1 MNILEEIQKELD
13 KLCISNKD
21 VHLQEIQNKNGIY
34 VFRVLYKN
42 NYYVF
47 RVLYKNNYYV
57 LKYFLN
63 DEYTRE
69 IKNYLILKE
78 LDIPTIKVFGYTYR
92 SLLLEDLEKSKD
104 YRLGKNQI

>member
-13 KLCISNKD
+13 KLCISHKD
-21 VHLQEIQNKNGIY
+21 VHLQEIQNKNGI
-34 VFRVLYKN
+34 
-42 NYYVF
+42 YVF